1 MPAEAYNYQFPVGSV
16 RDDMSEASSTI
27 SRATTART
35 QHTEGNQ
42 TTSTEIDRG
51 AFHIMPSTELADD
64 SGDR

>member
-42 TTSTEIDRG
+42 TTETDRG
-51 AFHIMPSTELADD
+51 AFHIMPSTKLADD
-64 SGDR
+64 SGN